1 MDQRIPA
8 WRTMTGA
15 CAIGALVLAA
25 GSAASW
31 WWPALRPD
39 AWPSPSTPLASVL
52 LALAASTLLLQ
63 CAPAPRIAG
72 GRIVALLVVVLGLA
86 ALALAARARLHGVA
100 APVAF
105 NVAKNV
111 FLLGLA
117 LLLLDWTPRRFL
129 RPSELLAF
137 LLVLIAFLALLA
149 RVYGI
154 DLGGRRETFMPPL
167 TAGAFLLL
175 ALGTL
180 WARPDRGVMAAIAG
194 MHDSAHT
201 ARRALLVMA
210 LAMVVLGWLRLQGER
225 RGLYD
230 ADVGVTLYTFAFI
243 ATLAALVIWNARTL
257 HRADARRRRAEDA
270 IRALNAELE
279 EKASA
284 LIRANAEL
292 ESFSYSI
299 SHDLR
304 APLRH
309 IDGYARMLQEDAG
322 PALDADSRR
331 QLDVI
336 SDSARHMGMLID
348 DLLAFSRLGRKPLE
362 RARVDMR
369 GLAEASLGEA
379 GVARAGHA
387 GITIAPMPD
396 AWGDPALLRQV
407 WINLLSN
414 ALKYSTP
421 RGAEA
426 RVEIGGRREA
436 GMLHYFVRDNGV
448 GFDMRF
454 ADKLFGVFQRLHAA
468 DEFEGTGVGLAIVQ
482 RIIARHGG
490 EVGFTAA
497 PGAGAT
503 FTFTLPD
510 GADGEISA

>member
-1 MDQRIPA
+1 MDQQVPA
-8 WRTMTGA
+8 WRSMTGA
-15 CAIGALVLAA
+15 SALGALALAA
-25 GSAASW
+25 CSLLSW

-39 AWPSPSTPLASVL
+39 AWPVPSTPLASAL
-52 LALAASTLLLQ
+52 LALAALALWLQ
-63 CAPAPRIAG
+63 RAPATRPG
-72 GRIVALLVVVLGLA
+72 VGRAVALLVVVSGIA
-86 ALALAARARLHGVA
+86 GVVLAARARTLGEA
-100 APVAF
+100 APVAL
-105 NVAKNV
+105 NVAKNIS
-111 FLLGLA
+111 LLGLA
-117 LLLLDWTPRRFL
+117 LLCLDWTPRRFA

-154 DLGGRRETFMPPL
+154 DLGDRRTHFMPPL

-175 ALGTL
+175 ALGVL
-180 WARPDRGVMAAIAG
+180 WARPAQGVMAAIAG
-194 MHDSAHT
+194 GHDAGHT
-201 ARRALLVMA
+201 ARRALLVIA
-210 LAMVVLGWLRLQGER
+210 LVMVVLGWLRLQGER

-243 ATLAALVIWNARTL
+243 ASLAALVIWNARTL

-279 EKASA
+279 DKALA
-284 LIRANAEL
+284 LTRANAEL
-292 ESFSYSI
+292 EAFSYSI

-322 PALDADSRR
+322 PALEADSRR

-369 GLAEASLGEA
+369 ALAEAALAEA
-379 GVARAGHA
+379 GAGRNPA
-387 GITIAPMPD
+387 QVVIAPMPE
-396 AWGDPALLRQV
+396 AWCDPVLLRQV
-407 WINLLSN
+407 WVNLLSN
-414 ALKYSTP
+414 ACKYSAP
-421 RGAEA
+421 RGGEA
-426 RVEIGGRREA
+426 RIEAGGRRE
-436 GMLHYFVRDNGV
+436 GGRLHYFVRDNGV
-448 GFDMRF
+448 GFDMRY
-454 ADKLFGVFQRLHAA
+454 AEKLFGVFQRLHAA
-468 DEFEGTGVGLAIVQ
+468 EEFEGTGVGLAIVQ
-482 RIIARHGG
+482 RIVARHGG

-510 GADGEISA
+510 APDGEIPA